1 MNYSKGI
8 CWMDDCRIPF
18 VDEKDPSA
26 ERYRYERN
34 VDKMFDSSVG
44 FKKTTNT
51 ENYKE
56 QQGRF
61 PANLLVSDDML
72 NDGSIGKG
80 QKNPR
85 IQKGNN
91 RYGENNFT
99 NGGLYVPDGHI
110 SPTYNDKGTNS
121 RYYDIDAWFDQLLE
135 KLYLL

>member
-8 CWMDDCRIPF
+8 CWIDDCRIPF

-34 VDKMFDSSVG
+34 VDEMFDSSVG

-72 NDGSIGKG
+72 NDGSVSKSSGRKI
-80 QKNPR
+80 
-85 IQKGNN
+85 
-91 RYGENNFT
+91 YE
-99 NGGLYVPDGHI
+99 
-110 SPTYNDKGTNS
+110 NDKKIDSNTYFLPENFNRSESNIKDKGSNS